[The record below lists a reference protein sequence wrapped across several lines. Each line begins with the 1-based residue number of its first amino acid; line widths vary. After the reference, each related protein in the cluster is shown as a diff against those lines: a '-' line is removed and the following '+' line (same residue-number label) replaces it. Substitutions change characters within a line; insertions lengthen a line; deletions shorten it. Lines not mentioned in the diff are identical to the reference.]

1 MRNRKRQ
8 NRKKTDK
15 GEPGITNSTEDKIEC
30 NFPVQMERKNNKDL
44 QSEIKDDSAI
54 KAFKDGELLSGI
66 YSDLHLALL
75 KSYQLKTDI
84 DLVSSLVT
92 DTDGKMWFTN
102 RFHLMFINE
111 NEKVE
116 MFKTLEDI
124 EDLAA
129 MKTGAL
135 LVSFRNKHN
144 INIISQEGKMKLF
157 YNLPK
162 SQTNISALHV
172 CRDGRI
178 IILFMEP
185 LSTQNI
191 FPLGKTIYHMIVLE
205 NSGKCVKTMKCD
217 ERYMWN
223 PNLNQIRI
231 SENVNND
238 ICISYS
244 VYHNYLFGE
253 IVALDAEGHVRWI
266 YRGCRDLEKNRP
278 FSPCDIA
285 TTSHGHIITSD
296 FYTNIIYILNIDGKL
311 LSYKH
316 SRELGIRSPFCLFIN
331 KEDHLLAGSCDKLYI
346 LNFIQGL

>member
-1 MRNRKRQ
+1 MAFWSYLWGTGKD
-8 NRKKTDK
+8 KTEKMNK

-30 NFPVQMERKNNKDL
+30 NVPVQMERKNNKDL

-54 KAFKDGELLSGI
+54 KPYKNSELLSGI

-84 DLVSSLVT
+84 DLVSSTV
-92 DTDGKMWFTN
+92 TDGKMCFTN

-129 MKTGAL
+129 MTTGEL

-144 INIISQEGKMKLF
+144 INIISREGKMKLF

-191 FPLGKTIYHMIVLE
+191 IPLGKTIYHMIVLK
-205 NSGKCVKTMKCD
+205 NGGKCVKTMKCD

-223 PNLNQIRI
+223 PNLNRIRI
-231 SENVNND
+231 SENANND

-253 IVALDAEGHVRWI
+253 IVALDAEGHI
-266 YRGCRDLEKNRP
+266 
-278 FSPCDIA
+278 
-285 TTSHGHIITSD
+285 
-296 FYTNIIYILNIDGKL
+296 
-311 LSYKH
+311 
-316 SRELGIRSPFCLFIN
+316 
-331 KEDHLLAGSCDKLYI
+331 
-346 LNFIQGL
+346 

>member
-1 MRNRKRQ
+1 
-8 NRKKTDK
+8 
-15 GEPGITNSTEDKIEC
+15 
-30 NFPVQMERKNNKDL
+30 MERKNNKDL
-44 QSEIKDDSAI
+44 QSEIKDHTVI
-54 KAFKDGELLSGI
+54 KAFRKGEFLSGI

-75 KSYQLKTDI
+75 KSYKLEPDI
-84 DLVSSLVT
+84 GLVSSLIT

-102 RFHLMFINE
+102 NYHLMFINE

-124 EDLAA
+124 EDLAV
-129 MKTGAL
+129 MTTGEL

-185 LSTQNI
+185 LSTKNI
-191 FPLGKTIYHMIVLE
+191 IPLGQTIYHMIMLE
-205 NSGKCVKTMKCD
+205 NGGKCVKTMKCD
-217 ERYMWN
+217 ERYIWN
-223 PNLNQIRI
+223 PNLNRIRI
-231 SENVNND
+231 SENINND

-244 VYHNYLFGE
+244 VYHNYSFGE
-253 IVALDAEGHVRWI
+253 IVALDAEGHVRWN
-266 YRGCRDLEKNRP
+266 YKGCRDLEKHRP
-278 FSPCDIA
+278 FSPCDIT
-285 TTSHGHIITSD
+285 TTSQGHIITSD

-316 SRELGIRSPFCLFIN
+316 SRELGITSPYSLFIN
-331 KEDHLLAGSCDKLYI
+331 KEDQLLAGSCDKLYI
-346 LNFIQGL
+346 LHFIQSF